1 MRLIGFT
8 AEGALPEE
16 HLLIGCA
23 LDCGVD
29 IIHLRKPAWSQEQ
42 MAGLIS
48 SISPKYYDRLTLH
61 DHFALA
67 MEFGLGG
74 VHLNSRCGVVP
85 AGFEGRVSRSFHTL
99 EELEA
104 RAVYSYVTL
113 SPIFDS
119 ISKVGYSSRF
129 DVEVL
134 AEAYRDGVI
143 DGGVIAL
150 GGICPENIG
159 ELRRSGFG
167 GAAVL
172 GCLWSEP
179 TVKGVEKIIEKL
191 KNNIKLCYNL

>member
-8 AEGALPEE
+8 AEGTLPEE
-16 HLLIGCA
+16 NLLVERA

-29 IIHLRKPAWSQEQ
+29 IIHLRKPTWSQDL

-61 DHFALA
+61 DHFALVQQ
-67 MEFGLGG
+67 FGLGG
-74 VHLNSRCGVVP
+74 VHLNSRCGIVSV
-85 AGFEGRVSRSFHTL
+85 GFEGRVSRSFHTL
-99 EELEA
+99 EELEG
-104 RAVYSYVTL
+104 RAEYDYVTL

-134 AEAYRDGVI
+134 TEACHDGVI
-143 DGGVIAL
+143 DGGVVAL
-150 GGICPENIG
+150 GGICPDNVG
-159 ELRRSGFG
+159 ALQRFGFG

-172 GCLWSEP
+172 GCLWGDP
-179 TVKGVEKIIEKL
+179 TVAGVERITEKL
-191 KNNIKLCYNL
+191 KNNIKVCYNL